1 MDERL
6 AQAEFRIAYLEQAG
20 TQLSDELNRQRK
32 EIEALR
38 GQLAAL
44 AGRLEHA
51 RSEPT
56 PYTPE
61 DEKPPHY

>member
-1 MDERL
+1 MDDRL
-6 AQAEFRIAYLEQAG
+6 AQAEFRIAYLEQAN

-38 GQLAAL
+38 TRLATL
-44 AGRLEHA
+44 VDRFEDA
-51 RSEPT
+51 RAAPT
-56 PYTPE
+56 AYTPE